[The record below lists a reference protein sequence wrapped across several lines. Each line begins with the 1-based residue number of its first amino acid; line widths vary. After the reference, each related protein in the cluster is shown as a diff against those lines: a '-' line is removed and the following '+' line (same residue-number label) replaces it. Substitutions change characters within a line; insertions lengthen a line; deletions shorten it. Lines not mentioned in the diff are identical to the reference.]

1 MANGFVFGKGRT
13 PSVGVGEWSF
23 TTIEVPQL
31 SGNLW
36 WEDGTMNM
44 GVLAD
49 YTITYPLTFKDR
61 TFNNRTKLLAAVG
74 SWGNVLL
81 SSDDPSVSP
90 FKGISQWES
99 CRIFS
104 FDTATTI
111 SPFTL
116 YVYAKFT
123 D

>member
-1 MANGFVFGKGRT
+1 MANGFILGKRT
-13 PSVGVGEWSF
+13 PSGGGEWSF
-23 TTIEVPQL
+23 TTIEVPRL
-31 SGNLW
+31 SGKSW
-36 WEDGTMNM
+36 WEDGTMNV

-61 TFNNRTKLLAAVG
+61 TFNNRTELLAAVG

-81 SSDDPSVSP
+81 SSDDPSVFPS
-90 FKGISQWES
+90 KGISQWES

-104 FDTATTI
+104 IDMATTTL
-111 SPFTL
+111 PFTL

>member
-1 MANGFVFGKGRT
+1 MALSWVEK
-13 PSVGVGEWSF
+13 PLVGGGEWSF
-23 TTIEVPQL
+23 TTIEVPRL

-36 WEDGTMNM
+36 GDEGNMNI
-44 GVLAD
+44 GVFAE
-49 YTITYPLTFKDR
+49 YTIAYPLTFKDR
-61 TFNNRTKLLAAVG
+61 TFDNRNELLAAVG

-81 SSDDPSVSP
+81 SSDNPSVSP

-104 FDTATTI
+104 FDTDTI
-111 SPFTL
+111 TLPFTL
-116 YVYAKFT
+116 YVYARFT